1 MVRTDT
7 SLRLMGL
14 LLQGDPVSDSQL
26 AAAIGFNNPRN
37 IARHLDSFVNMGYI
51 RTLPA
56 GEHGPGRWFQL
67 TNDKE
72 GILALYQSKFYKGLR
87 VRIREIP
94 WFIDEMAEGFRH
106 LPPDLFPIIR
116 EMMQKS
122 HTFFSILARYP
133 QHERILSTYSLYL
146 FSCRLMNHEDPQFQ
160 SYYLYAQI
168 YSEAITRDIEQ
179 GGLAEGFLAPL
190 DAIQKKLLSM
200 KGTSRM
206 SALPFLGAQRT
217 AREEVRL

>member
-7 SLRLMGL
+7 SLKLMGL
-14 LLQGDPVSDSQL
+14 LLRGDPVSDKEL
-26 AAAIGFNNPRN
+26 AAAIRFKNPRN
-37 IARHLDSFVNMGYI
+37 ITKHLDSFVNMGYI
-51 RTLPA
+51 RTLPG

-67 TNDKE
+67 TDDKE
-72 GILALYQSKFYKGLR
+72 GIFRLYQSKFYKGLR
-87 VRIREIP
+87 VRIRQIP
-94 WFIDEMAEGFRH
+94 WFIDEMAGGFRH
-106 LPPDLFPIIR
+106 LPPDLFLIIR

-133 QHERILSTYSLYL
+133 QHERIVSTYSLYL

-168 YSEAITRDIEQ
+168 YSEAITRDIEE

-190 DAIQKKLLSM
+190 DTIQKKLLSM
-200 KGTSRM
+200 NGTSKM
-206 SALPFLGAQRT
+206 SALPCMGAQRT
-217 AREEVRL
+217 GREEDRV